1 MNLESIRK
9 AIIER
14 VSGGQDG
21 PKTGDGGSA
30 IRKLRRKLVIVMMSI
45 ISLLLTVVFAA
56 LYYTSCTY
64 YERTG
69 MEALRSAL
77 QESVSGADF
86 SSRGIQ
92 QSLPPQPTAPPDQQQ
107 GMVPVSP
114 PPCMRE
120 RLSVIV
126 ADYTGDGM
134 VRVLYNRIYG
144 IEEEAVSDLIFL
156 ADSLGNSSGVLAEQ
170 SLRYTSMEIGPGLI
184 RYAFMDIYSEQ
195 TALYWQLIHSIL
207 VGIGALAVFFVFS
220 IGFSAWAV
228 RPVSEAWEQQRQFMA
243 DASHELK
250 TPLTVILS
258 NANMLIQSQE
268 LPAGYNRQRAEYIQT
283 EAVRMKHLVE
293 NLLLLARSDFT
304 EPAFFLHR
312 SVDLSYLVNNCI
324 MAFEPAVYESG
335 RLLAAQVVS
344 GIYVSGDEQKLRQ
357 MLEILLDNA
366 CKYSEEGSCIQVV
379 LSLNGKEACVS
390 VSSQGTPLTK
400 EELRLIFH
408 RFYRTDPARSR
419 IPGYGLG
426 LPIART
432 IAAGHG
438 GRIEASSDG
447 ISENIFS
454 IFLPLLFSTS

>member
-56 LYYTSCTY
+56 LYYTSCTN

-156 ADSLGNSSGVLAEQ
+156 ADSPWKFFRGTGGTKSQIYKYGNWTRSYPVRIYGHLFRTDCLVLA
-170 SLRYTSMEIGPGLI
+170 
-184 RYAFMDIYSEQ
+184 AYSF
-195 TALYWQLIHSIL
+195 HSCRNRSAGCIFR
-207 VGIGALAVFFVFS
+207 VFHWIFCLGS
-220 IGFSAWAV
+220 
-228 RPVSEAWEQQRQFMA
+228 
-243 DASHELK
+243 K
-250 TPLTVILS
+250 TC
-258 NANMLIQSQE
+258 
-268 LPAGYNRQRAEYIQT
+268 
-283 EAVRMKHLVE
+283 
-293 NLLLLARSDFT
+293 F
-304 EPAFFLHR
+304 
-312 SVDLSYLVNNCI
+312 
-324 MAFEPAVYESG
+324 
-335 RLLAAQVVS
+335 
-344 GIYVSGDEQKLRQ
+344 
-357 MLEILLDNA
+357 
-366 CKYSEEGSCIQVV
+366 
-379 LSLNGKEACVS
+379 
-390 VSSQGTPLTK
+390 
-400 EELRLIFH
+400 
-408 RFYRTDPARSR
+408 
-419 IPGYGLG
+419 
-426 LPIART
+426 
-432 IAAGHG
+432 
-438 GRIEASSDG
+438 
-447 ISENIFS
+447 
-454 IFLPLLFSTS
+454 

>member
-56 LYYTSCTY
+56 LYYTSCTN

-114 PPCMRE
+114 PPYMRE

-195 TALYWQLIHSIL
+195 TALYW
-207 VGIGALAVFFVFS
+207 
-220 IGFSAWAV
+220 
-228 RPVSEAWEQQRQFMA
+228 
-243 DASHELK
+243 
-250 TPLTVILS
+250 
-258 NANMLIQSQE
+258 
-268 LPAGYNRQRAEYIQT
+268 
-283 EAVRMKHLVE
+283 
-293 NLLLLARSDFT
+293 
-304 EPAFFLHR
+304 
-312 SVDLSYLVNNCI
+312 
-324 MAFEPAVYESG
+324 
-335 RLLAAQVVS
+335 
-344 GIYVSGDEQKLRQ
+344 
-357 MLEILLDNA
+357 
-366 CKYSEEGSCIQVV
+366 
-379 LSLNGKEACVS
+379 
-390 VSSQGTPLTK
+390 
-400 EELRLIFH
+400 
-408 RFYRTDPARSR
+408 
-419 IPGYGLG
+419 
-426 LPIART
+426 
-432 IAAGHG
+432 
-438 GRIEASSDG
+438 
-447 ISENIFS
+447 
-454 IFLPLLFSTS
+454 